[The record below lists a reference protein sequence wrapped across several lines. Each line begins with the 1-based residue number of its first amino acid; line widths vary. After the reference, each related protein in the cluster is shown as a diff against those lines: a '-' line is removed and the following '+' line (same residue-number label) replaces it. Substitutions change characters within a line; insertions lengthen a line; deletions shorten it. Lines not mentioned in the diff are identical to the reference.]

1 MNAAVLRALGKP
13 PRFEEFRDPKP
24 SQGTSD
30 QLINLADGTGTAT
43 YTLTAANGDTVVV
56 AISAHNTNIPGGV
69 MFQGDYMLREVPA
82 GLTERQGAAF

>member
-1 MNAAVLRALGKP
+1 MPMKAAVLRALGKP

-43 YTLTAANGDTVVV
+43 YTLTAANG
-56 AISAHNTNIPGGV
+56 A
-69 MFQGDYMLREVPA
+69 L
-82 GLTERQGAAF
+82 L